1 MTVTSTYS
9 HLATKNEFQA
19 NSFEPG
25 DQLLPDV
32 TGLSNGGFAVAYN
45 NGDIADGEA
54 LVDFY
59 DAAHSR
65 IGTFK
70 IPHDGDSKALGQPQ
84 VVELDNGNI
93 LVAWRSDE
101 YTDAGV
107 RGHLFT
113 AGGEPIGG
121 EIHITGGSANG
132 VDADIQVAALEDGGF
147 VVTHT
152 MLGNV
157 YQARYG
163 NDGVGV
169 DSGPFQVN
177 SALPGD
183 QADSAVAALSTGGYV
198 VTYTDTYPADQ
209 TIRARIYN
217 ADGSTQVDDFI
228 VGSIGDNTQSKVVGL
243 ANGKW
248 AVVYTDTGSGGVD
261 SGNSGIT
268 LQIFNG
274 DGENITPDTYIRVN
288 TPSLQPEIEPDIAV
302 LENGFIVVSWTKQF
316 NATDSDIKARVFTPE
331 GVAVTEEFSVTGSSD
346 MDVKSAVAGLLSG
359 QFVTAWQDNTTDG
372 DGGQITAEVTEIVR
386 TTTGDGASDFF
397 GGDELRDIVHG
408 LGGQDDLHSGGGNDE
423 LYGGSEDDL
432 LIGGNGNDL
441 LNGGTEID
449 TMYGGTGNDTF
460 IVDNIGDKV
469 FEANGAGT
477 GIDTVRT
484 SVNYSV
490 VAQFVEKMVLLGT
503 GSINAVGNNL
513 NNTITG
519 NDGNN
524 AIDGRGGADTMTGGL
539 GNDTYYVDN
548 AADKVV
554 EANGAGTGTDTV
566 NSSVTYSAAAQFVE
580 NITLTGTA
588 VINATGNNLAN
599 TIAGNA
605 ANNVLTGALGA
616 DAFLFRTGLNGTT
629 NVDTITDFNVVD
641 DIIQLEDFIFT
652 QAGGGG
658 GGGLGTL
665 LAGQFRTN
673 NTGAAQDADD
683 RIIYESDSG
692 KLWYDSNGNAAG
704 GNYLFADLASG
715 LALTNA
721 DFFIV

>member
-1 MTVTSTYS
+1 MAVTSTYS
-9 HLATKNEFQA
+9 HLATKTKFQA

-25 DQLLPDV
+25 DQLLPEV

-45 NGDIADGEA
+45 NNNIADGFV

-59 DAAHSR
+59 DAAHNPV
-65 IGTFK
+65 GTFK
-70 IPHDGDSKALGQPQ
+70 VPSDGATKALGQPQ
-84 VVELDNGNI
+84 VVELDNGNV
-93 LVAWRSDE
+93 LVTWKDDAPG
-101 YTDAGV
+101 DAGV
-107 RGHLFT
+107 KGHLFT
-113 AGGEPIGG
+113 AAGEPIGG
-121 EIHITGGSANG
+121 EIYVGINIAGEDT
-132 VDADIQVAALEDGGF
+132 DIQVAALEFGGF
-147 VVTHT
+147 VVTQTYSSNIYRNHY
-152 MLGNV
+152 N
-157 YQARYG
+157 
-163 NDGVGV
+163 NDGLKIDAGQ
-169 DSGPFQVN
+169 QVN
-177 SALPGD
+177 TLEGD

-198 VTYTDTYPADQ
+198 VTYTDTDLADQ
-209 TIRARIYN
+209 TTIRARVYN
-217 ADGSTQVDDFI
+217 ADGSTHVNDFNI
-228 VGSIGDNTQSKVVGL
+228 ATGADNTQSKVVGL
-243 ANGKW
+243 ADGKW
-248 AVVYTDTGSGGVD
+248 AVVYTDTGWDGAD
-261 SGNSGIT
+261 SGNSGIA

-274 DGENITPDTYIRVN
+274 GANITPGSFIRVN
-288 TPSLQPEIEPDIAV
+288 NPSTQPDIEPDITV
-302 LENGFIVVSWTKQF
+302 LENGFIVVSWTRQYTV
-316 NATDSDIKARVFTPE
+316 TDSDVIARVYTAD
-331 GVAVTEEFSVTGSSD
+331 GVAVMGEFSITVSAD

-359 QFVTAWQDNTTDG
+359 KFVTAWQDNSSDG
-372 DGGQITAEVTEIVR
+372 TGGQITAEVTEIVR
-386 TTTGDGASDFF
+386 TTTGDGAHDYFE
-397 GGDELRDIVHG
+397 GDQLRDIVHG
-408 LGGQDDLHSGGGNDE
+408 LGGKDYLLGGGGNDE
-423 LYGGSEDDL
+423 LNGGSEDDL
-432 LIGGNGNDL
+432 LFGGNDSDTL
-441 LNGGTEID
+441 DGGSGVD
-449 TMYGGTGNDTF
+449 TMFGGAGNDTF

-539 GNDTYYVDN
+539 GNDTYYIDN

-616 DAFLFRTGLNGTT
+616 DSFLFRTGLNGTT

-658 GGGLGTL
+658 GGLGTL

-673 NTGAAQDADD
+673 LSGAAQDADD

-692 KLWYDSNGNAAG
+692 RLWYDSNGNAAG
-704 GNYLFADLASG
+704 GNYLFADLDPG
-715 LALTNA
+715 LAITNN
-721 DFFIV
+721 DFVIV